1 MRYKNKYI
9 KGLSIEL
16 IEPTKKGY
24 KVLQTELYNI
34 SGTRKL
40 RKPKVITTY
49 ICKVDLRDYDKIDF
63 NFLFNEWL

>member
-1 MRYKNKYI
+1 MRYKHKYI

-16 IEPTKKGY
+16 IGPTKKGY

-34 SGTRKL
+34 SGTKKL

-49 ICKVDLRDYDKIDF
+49 IYEVDLLDFNKIDH
-63 NFLFNEWL
+63 NFLFNEFK